1 MNIKSLNLKKF
12 KRIDEAEIFLAS
24 TNVLV
29 GGNNSGKSSVLQG
42 IHFSICAAVA
52 ARQIGRDTF
61 AQSALLYNP
70 SHEFVNLRHGG
81 EYLNQSQFGHLW
93 IKANIDENE
102 VETKIKIYRARN
114 EGNVGC
120 TRSGNAALGSSV
132 TNQNNLFSIYVP
144 GLAGIPRQ
152 EEYRTESVIKRGIAG
167 GDANLY
173 LRNVLFLISKKNKLE
188 KLVTLMKTV
197 FPKFWI
203 SVLFNEKQDV
213 YISVSISLSG
223 PFGRQCPL
231 ELSGTGVL
239 QALQIFSYVVLFEP
253 KLLLLDEPDAHL
265 HPDNQGL
272 LASAI
277 LTISLQTTTQV
288 ILSTHSR
295 HIVDALY
302 DEAHFVWLR
311 DGKVVDQGIGLD
323 RLPLLLDL
331 GALDTFDKLRGGEI
345 DWVVLSEDSKLS
357 LIKTALDVSGFEIN
371 RTAIYSYKTSSNIQ
385 SALDLCL
392 FIKDINPNT
401 KVIIHRDSDFM
412 TEDEVGIITGKIN
425 SAGAIAFITAYS
437 DIEGYFISAP
447 HLAELLEED
456 EDEIDSWLDEL
467 AQQNHV
473 KLQHSFTRKRDQI
486 KQTMYRAN
494 PDNCPDT
501 LELIGDVI
509 PLSPSKRLGKT
520 MLKLVRSSVA
530 NKYGKSINPLAV
542 TGNLTINEL
551 ESIIEMYPN

>member
-1 MNIKSLNLKKF
+1 MKS
-12 KRIDEAEIFLAS
+12 
-24 TNVLV
+24 
-29 GGNNSGKSSVLQG
+29 
-42 IHFSICAAVA
+42 
-52 ARQIGRDTF
+52 
-61 AQSALLYNP
+61 
-70 SHEFVNLRHGG
+70 
-81 EYLNQSQFGHLW
+81 
-93 IKANIDENE
+93 
-102 VETKIKIYRARN
+102 
-114 EGNVGC
+114 
-120 TRSGNAALGSSV
+120 
-132 TNQNNLFSIYVP
+132 
-144 GLAGIPRQ
+144 
-152 EEYRTESVIKRGIAG
+152 
-167 GDANLY
+167 
-173 LRNVLFLISKKNKLE
+173 
-188 KLVTLMKTV
+188 V

-203 SVLFNEKQDV
+203 SVFFDEKQDV
-213 YISVSISLSG
+213 YITVSISLSG
-223 PFGRQCPL
+223 PYGRQCPL

-357 LIKTALDVSGFEIN
+357 LIKTALDVSGFDIN
-371 RTAIYSYKTSSNIQ
+371 KTAIYSYKTSSNIQ

-392 FIKDINPNT
+392 FIKDITPST

-412 TEDEVGIITGKIN
+412 TEDEVEIINEKIN
-425 SAGAIAFITAYS
+425 NVGAIPFITAHS

-447 HLAELLEED
+447 HIAELLGED
-456 EDEIDSWLDEL
+456 EHGVDSWLDEL

-473 KLQHSFTRKRDQI
+473 KLQHSYTRKRDQI
-486 KQTMYRAN
+486 KQTMYRSN
-494 PDNCPDT
+494 PDSCPNT
-501 LELIGDVI
+501 LNLIGNVI
-509 PLSPSKRLGKT
+509 PLSSSKRLGKT

-530 NKYGKSINPLAV
+530 SKYGKSIDPLAITDKLV
-542 TGNLTINEL
+542 IIEL
-551 ESIIEMYPN
+551 KSIIQPNH